1 MSQGWWFVV
10 IWERKKERNEPL
22 YSNRNACQS
31 SHPSGWKTVGSTPI
45 LIQPRLSSST
55 DSHTLSPF
63 LLSSVACQTD
73 SSLLFVSKPADKEQL
88 ESLVPSPLEGNAVA
102 FPPSASRVT
111 ALEFLQAHGWTGVH
125 DVLGSNGSAARQSCF
140 RWDRKV
146 YRNS

>member
-1 MSQGWWFVV
+1 MR
-10 IWERKKERNEPL
+10 RKEGKKLNLCIQIKNPANPL
-22 YSNRNACQS
+22 ILRVEKPLA
-31 SHPSGWKTVGSTPI
+31 PPPI
-45 LIQPRLSSST
+45 LIQPRPSSST

-88 ESLVPSPLEGNAVA
+88 ESLVPSPPEGNAVA

-111 ALEFLQAHGWTGVH
+111 ALEFLQTHGWTGVH
-125 DVLGSNGSAARQSCF
+125 DVLRSSGSAARQSCF